1 MRNGDRICGKL
12 QKKVVEGFNDVLLP
26 NQTPWRPEEMLE
38 RRLVVLRGI
47 LKREEVYLREL
58 DALLMVRLPNMST
71 ASLHRSVKIRGFYV
85 HKRGCGQ
92 GFCTFTSSFQPNT
105 GRSL

>member
-1 MRNGDRICGKL
+1 M
-12 QKKVVEGFNDVLLP
+12 LP

-47 LKREEVYLREL
+47 LKSEEVYLREL

-71 ASLHRSVKIRGFYV
+71 ASLHRRVE
-85 HKRGCGQ
+85 
-92 GFCTFTSSFQPNT
+92 N
-105 GRSL
+105 

>member
-1 MRNGDRICGKL
+1 M
-12 QKKVVEGFNDVLLP
+12 LP

-47 LKREEVYLREL
+47 LKSEEVYLREL

-71 ASLHRSVKIRGFYV
+71 ADTEECKNKRFFMPTSMVVVKDFASSLPHFNQIRVGL
-85 HKRGCGQ
+85 HKKRFLFG
-92 GFCTFTSSFQPNT
+92 SH
-105 GRSL
+105 